1 MATLNK
7 HKIDS
12 FLFAALVLTLLYP
25 SFVTAVSKTQRVH
38 EVCECRFP
46 AEIGAFKYLKVVRI
60 RYTLFKYLTRDS
72 AMVREVFAERNGDQ
86 YRILSLVDST
96 ETSTVGKE
104 GPIIEIVKWN
114 GPYWPGK
121 IIYQLA
127 LDQIRVAYLKMI
139 EVSKA
144 D

>member
-7 HKIDS
+7 HKINGI
-12 FLFAALVLTLLYP
+12 LLAVTILMLLYP
-25 SFVTAVSKTQRVH
+25 SPTSAKNKTQRVF

-46 AEIGAFKYLKVVRI
+46 AEVGAYKNLKVTGV
-60 RYTLFKYLTRDS
+60 RYTLFKYLRSDS
-72 AMVREVFAERNGDQ
+72 VMVREVFAERKGTQ
-86 YRILSLVDST
+86 YRILALVDST

-121 IIYQLA
+121 VIYQLA
-127 LDQIRVAYLKMI
+127 IDQIYLAHLKLN
-139 EVSKA
+139 E
-144 D
+144 